1 MKSIPD
7 WLILSIWRALIGEI
21 YSSIRA
27 IAISL
32 EENDRTLTIRYYID
46 REPTEFDL
54 ESLEV
59 VATNISA
66 SIGLDKVAHI
76 ELECRF
82 ELEPIGK
89 LDCLDGFVYCR
100 REYDF

>member
-7 WLILSIWRALIGEI
+7 WLILCAWRALIGEI
-21 YSSIRA
+21 YPSIRA
-27 IAISL
+27 VAISL
-32 EENDRTLTIRYYID
+32 SDDKTLTIRYYID
-46 REPTEFDL
+46 RESTAFDL

-66 SIGLDKVAHI
+66 SIGLDKIAHV
-76 ELECRF
+76 ELECKF

-89 LDCLDGFVYCR
+89 LDCLDGFIYCR
-100 REYDF
+100 REYDL